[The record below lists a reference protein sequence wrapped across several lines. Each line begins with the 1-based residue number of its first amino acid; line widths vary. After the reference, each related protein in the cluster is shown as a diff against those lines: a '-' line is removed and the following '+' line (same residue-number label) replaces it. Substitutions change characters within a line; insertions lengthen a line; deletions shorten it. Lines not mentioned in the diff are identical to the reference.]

1 MSEHDGPLSY
11 AMIKEAVESMEK
23 KAGKREWLVFS
34 EKDYV
39 PASFEW
45 HDRLELECYFIAGDC
60 I

>member
-1 MSEHDGPLSY
+1 MSDHDGPLTFS
-11 AMIKEAVESMEK
+11 MIKEAVEKLEER
-23 KAGKREWLVFS
+23 AGKREWYVLI

-39 PASFEW
+39 TASFEW